1 MTRRYK
7 MKQSGIDIATIEKRV
22 CQFFEMHPKDLYARG
37 RRKKLVEARSVFCF
51 FAVTELET
59 ALKDLAIRFAIS
71 EQAIGPAVE
80 RGRQI
85 AEKKGLK
92 LT

>member
-1 MTRRYK
+1 L
-7 MKQSGIDIATIEKRV
+7 SGRFIRELL
-22 CQFFEMHPKDLYARG
+22 H
-37 RRKKLVEARSVFCF
+37 
-51 FAVTELET
+51 FAVTELGT
-59 ALKDLAIRFAIS
+59 TLKNLAIRFAIS

-80 RGRQI
+80 RGKRI